1 MTPVFARQLSLD
13 RAFERLYKAH
23 AQDVYRYA
31 LMVLRNREDA
41 EDVVQT
47 TFFKAYRVFA
57 RGERPR
63 NARPWLI
70 TIAHNTAARG
80 CATRSAGRRRLRSRS
95 AWPSRSRRSRRTA
108 RGAPCASSSR
118 GC

>member
-1 MTPVFARQLSLD
+1 MTPLFARQQSPD

-23 AQDVYRYA
+23 VQDVYRYA

-47 TFFKAYRVFA
+47 TFLKAYRVFA
-57 RGERPR
+57 RGERPH

-70 TIAHNTAARG
+70 TIAHNTCR
-80 CATRSAGRRRLRSRS
+80 TRLRD
-95 AWPSRSRRSRRTA
+95 AKRRPQEVAFEERLAESVEA
-108 RGAPCASSSR
+108 QPQDGVEPK
-118 GC
+118 